1 MPGPGR
7 EPGSLSNEEIEV
19 NKTHL
24 VPQVKNGLYL
34 SGFRRPLDCK
44 FSDECE
50 HSDDCAVKNICI
62 REILIYK
69 QALQAVINTLLINKE
84 MNSERAQLFAVSKV
98 ILQRSL
104 DAIQKEGMYLSDPS
118 TGEIK
123 VHPAM
128 RTIGGCLNYARNVLN
143 DIEESETQSMF
154 GFMEKNKQLPNN
166 LDPEEFQ
173 KQIQKLPKGEL
184 DAMEKILLSMAKK
197 AVA

>member
-24 VPQVKNGLYL
+24 VPQIKDGLYL
-34 SGFRRPLDCK
+34 SGFRQTAYCK
-44 FSDECE
+44 FTDECE
-50 HSDDCAVKNICI
+50 YRNECAVKNICT

-69 QALQAVINTLLINKE
+69 QALQAVVSTILINKE

-104 DAIQKEGMYLSDPS
+104 DALQRDGMYLKDPG
-118 TGEIK
+118 TQEIR

-154 GFMEKNKQLPNN
+154 GFMDKNKQLPNG

-184 DAMEKILLSMAKK
+184 DAMEKLLLNMAKK
-197 AVA
+197 AAT